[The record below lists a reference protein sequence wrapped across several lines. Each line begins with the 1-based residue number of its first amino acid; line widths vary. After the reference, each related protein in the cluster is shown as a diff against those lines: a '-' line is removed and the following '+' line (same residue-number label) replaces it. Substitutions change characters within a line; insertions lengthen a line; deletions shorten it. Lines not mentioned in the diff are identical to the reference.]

1 MFAREG
7 GEPAVFRR
15 ILVIC
20 VFGAF
25 LAVGAPPAQAHGHHG
40 HHHRGFLFTGT
51 DTEEFHGALN
61 GPDRLGRFRTD
72 GPNVVGGRLITTSY
86 PINGMADAGGFLYS
100 GTPRSSTIRKI
111 SYSGALLGSVVAGFA
126 PSCCSEDMIV
136 AGRSLY
142 HAHYPAAIEK
152 LDATTGVVIQ
162 TYAQS
167 SVVGMTFVTRRDE
180 DEDDDDGHQGDR
192 HHHSTTGRTWS
203 HHRHHDHGRE
213 IWISKWGP
221 KQVGTWD
228 PHTNTFTPRFTTPNL
243 AGGLAWDGENKVLW
257 VGMAGGMVVPY
268 RLSGTP
274 YNAGFQP
281 FGPIGDTVDG
291 LEFVDRIHGHHH

>member
-1 MFAREG
+1 M
-7 GEPAVFRR
+7 FRR

-25 LAVGAPPAQAHGHHG
+25 LAVGAPPAGANGHHG

-51 DTEEFHGALN
+51 DTEEFGGAVN

-72 GPNVVGGRLITTSY
+72 GSNVVGGGLLTTSY

-100 GTPRSSTIRKI
+100 GDPYSNTIRKI

-126 PSCCSEDMIV
+126 PGCCSEDMIV
-136 AGRSLY
+136 AGRVLY
-142 HAHYPAAIEK
+142 HAHYSGAIEK
-152 LDATTGVVIQ
+152 LDAATGTLLQ

-167 SVVGMTFVTRRDE
+167 TVVGMTFVTRHHE
-180 DEDDDDGHQGDR
+180 DEHGDGHHGDR
-192 HHHSTTGRTWS
+192 HHRSTAGRTWS

-228 PHTNTFTPRFTTPNL
+228 PTSNTFTPRFTVPNL
-243 AGGLAWDGENKVLW
+243 AGGLAWDGESKVLW
-257 VGMAGGMVVPY
+257 VGMEGGMVVPY
-268 RLSGTP
+268 RLDGTT

-281 FGPIGDTVDG
+281 FGPIDDTVDG
-291 LEFVDRIHGHHH
+291 LEFVPAGHRHHHHHHH